1 MIIPLFA
8 IGQGSHNFNYQG
20 VIRNSSGELVK
31 NTSITVKVSLLQGS
45 STGTLKY
52 SESHTATTN
61 NYGQFTVKVGAGSM
75 LSGSF
80 SGIDWSTQ
88 MYMKTEVANPAGGP
102 FADLGTVQLIS
113 VPYSLYSDKAKTLDK
128 STIYLTDNDTLF
140 AVKDRQ
146 GNVIFAVFPD
156 GVKVIVDQASKGSVG
171 GFAVSG
177 RTPTKA
183 GEEDYFR
190 VTLDSTRIYVN
201 DTANS
206 KGAVGGF
213 AVSGRT
219 PTKGIVKDY
228 LFVTPDSTRVTFN
241 ADDSKGNVGGFAV
254 SGRTP
259 TKESV
264 NSLLNLFK
272 DNYFIGHE
280 SGINTTGT
288 NNLFLGYKSGMLS
301 EIGNENVM
309 IGSWA
314 GYENNGNYNVFL
326 GFESGYSNIGG
337 ADYRFSHYN
346 TFLGYQSGKGN
357 TTGWNNVYIGYRSG
371 ASSAS
376 STNNVFIGV
385 ESGRLLTNGNNNVF
399 IGPLAGWKST
409 ICNNNVFVGNAAGMN
424 NTKGYDNIYIGEG
437 SGASNDTTIG
447 NVLIG
452 TKAGGYQKNG
462 PNNTMIG
469 NGAGYNATGSG
480 NVFLGYTAGGSATGS
495 NLLYIDN
502 TNTSTPLIYG
512 DFSKDMVNINKILN
526 LGSMSTYPASPG
538 EGDIIRLKGHSTVSD
553 GLYIY
558 TGSIWK
564 PFVTW

>member
-1 MIIPLFA
+1 MYFSLNA
-8 IGQGSHNFNYQG
+8 IGQGSQTFNYQG
-20 VIRNSSGELVK
+20 VLRNSSGELVK
-31 NTSITVKVSLLQGS
+31 NTAINVRTSLIKPGVTITEL
-45 STGTLKY
+45 Y
-52 SESHTATTN
+52 SETHSINTN
-61 NYGQFTVKVGAGSM
+61 SYGQFAVRVGNGVAQ
-75 LSGSF
+75 SGNYF
-80 SGIDWSTQ
+80 AIDWSEEI
-88 MYMKTEVANPAGGP
+88 YLKTEIANPAGGT
-102 FADLGTVQLIS
+102 FIDMGTIQLIS
-113 VPYSLYSDKAKTLDK
+113 VPYSLYSGKAKTLDK

-156 GVKVIVDQASKGSVG
+156 GVKVIVDQGSKGAVG

-183 GEEDYFR
+183 IEEDYFR

-201 DTANS
+201 DTSNF

-241 ADDSKGNVGGFAV
+241 TSTKGNIGGFAV

-301 EIGNENVM
+301 QKGNENVM

-337 ADYRFSHYN
+337 LDSRFAHYN
-346 TFLGYQSGKGN
+346 TFLGYQSGRGN

-371 ASSAS
+371 ASSAG

-385 ESGRLLTNGNNNVF
+385 ESGKELSNGSNNVF

-452 TKAGGYQKNG
+452 NKAGGYQKNG

-480 NVFLGYTAGGSATGS
+480 NVFLGYNAGGTATGS
-495 NLLYIDN
+495 NLLIIDN
-502 TNTSTPLIYG
+502 SNTSTPLIYG

-538 EGDIIRLKGHSTVSD
+538 EGDIIRLKGHSTNPD

-558 TGSIWK
+558 TGAIWK
-564 PFVTW
+564 SFVTW